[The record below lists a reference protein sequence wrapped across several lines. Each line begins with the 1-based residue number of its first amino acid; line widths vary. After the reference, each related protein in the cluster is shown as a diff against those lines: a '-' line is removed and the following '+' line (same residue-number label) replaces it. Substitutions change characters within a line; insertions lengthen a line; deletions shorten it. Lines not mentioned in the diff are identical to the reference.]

1 MKRTR
6 KKKEAVNELYR
17 KSLPYMETFRKMA
30 PEQQTKWV
38 PALYAIYLNLNMGR
52 EFEEIDKMREAL
64 KQ

>member
-1 MKRTR
+1 
-6 KKKEAVNELYR
+6 
-17 KSLPYMETFRKMA
+17 METFRKLA